1 MINRITLY
9 FQLFLSGMYS
19 KSEFCSGA
27 NLIARPHSNRTDSPD
42 DFTRPVRKSGS
53 YVGVRNTLIILSK

>member
-27 NLIARPHSNRTDSPD
+27 NLIARPDPTRTDSPD
-42 DFTRPVRKSGS
+42 DFTRPVRKSA
-53 YVGVRNTLIILSK
+53 VECP